1 VVNFYLRVNP
11 FAQHAAYFSAA
22 KRLCPGSG
30 FPFQIHMWR
39 ECNVYGWIM
48 EHSIISRGPT
58 FRQRVSSR
66 NAPFH
71 QPETTFETRS
81 HFFFLPTLAGGRG
94 REKFIAQIALYTLG
108 LCQQPLALPVALW
121 LSAAEGENAFALSV
135 PVCKPPIAARS
146 HCLDKTKANCV
157 CTRSWLRQPPID
169 WIDTC

>member
-1 VVNFYLRVNP
+1 MRGQRLSACKSFHPTEQNTL
-11 FAQHAAYFSAA
+11 HFSAA
-22 KRLCPGSG
+22 KRPCPGSG
-30 FPFQIHMWR
+30 YPFQIHMWR
-39 ECNVYGWIM
+39 VCNVYGWIM

-81 HFFFLPTLAGGRG
+81 LFFANAGWAGAREIHRADCIIHAGAFVSPCCALARPRARMDRG
-94 REKFIAQIALYTLG
+94 
-108 LCQQPLALPVALW
+108 C
-121 LSAAEGENAFALSV
+121 ALSV
-135 PVCKPPIAARS
+135 PVCKPPNAAWS